1 MPDVL
6 ANSGGVTVSYFE
18 WVQNRAGYDWTEDEV
33 NAKLKAIML
42 REFHSIYRLAKEK
55 SIPMRTAA
63 YVHGLGRINQ
73 AVEDKGTEEFFV
85 GEASRR

>member
-1 MPDVL
+1 MKTCP
-6 ANSGGVTVSYFE
+6 YC
-18 WVQNRAGYDWTEDEV
+18 
-33 NAKLKAIML
+33 AKEIML

-63 YVHGLGRINQ
+63 YVHGLRRINQ